1 MAKRR
6 EVWKRREA
14 LRSALRDDCRTG
26 RLDPGAPAPS
36 VRELASRHRL
46 SGNVVAQVLRE
57 LIEEGLLYTV
67 PRVGTFVGKPPV
79 ELREFYLMILPD
91 EHRLTRPE
99 HLMQIQVGFESR
111 IARLGCASLAL
122 PTRVA
127 LELRREGRL
136 PALAG
141 LFDFGFHPDDPL
153 RWGPTKALPRVAI
166 AGRVEDAGSTDLVSY
181 DDRAGG
187 REATQHLLQL
197 GHKRIGFLALHPQQ
211 GGVGELVWSRER
223 EAGWREAL
231 EKAGLDADGL
241 TVQPARASERD
252 YRDHER
258 TGKELAVTLLRRPD
272 ITAVVAANDP
282 AAFGLFA
289 AAREMNLPPAHWPAV
304 VGFDSLP
311 SLTGA
316 VLSSFHLPG
325 EELGAAAAD
334 LLWERAHGRLKGK
347 PVHRRIA
354 MRLIPRLTSTL
365 DWSRTAG
372 AVELAGGP
380 RSLA

>member
-14 LRSALRDDCRTG
+14 LRSALREECRTG
-26 RLDPGAPAPS
+26 RLNPGAPAPS
-36 VRELASRHRL
+36 VRELASKHRL
-46 SGNVVAQVLRE
+46 SGNVVVRVLKE
-57 LIEEGLLYTV
+57 LIDEGLLYTV
-67 PRVGTFVGKPPV
+67 PRVGTFVGRPPV

-111 IARLGCASLAL
+111 IARLGCACLAL

-127 LELRREGRL
+127 LELRQEGRL

-153 RWGPTKALPRVAI
+153 HWGQTQSLPRVAI
-166 AGRVEDAGSTDLVSY
+166 LGRVEDPKSTDVVSY
-181 DDRAGG
+181 DDRGGG

-197 GHKRIGFLALHPQQ
+197 GHKRIGFLALHPRE
-211 GGVGELVWSRER
+211 GEVGELVWSRER

-231 EKAGLDADGL
+231 TEAGLDATGL
-241 TVQPARASERD
+241 LVQPDSAGERN
-252 YRDHER
+252 YQDHER
-258 TGKELAVTLLRRPD
+258 TGRELAVTLLRRPD

-311 SLTGA
+311 SAKGQ

-325 EELGAAAAD
+325 EELGGAAAD
-334 LLWERAHGRLKGK
+334 LLWERAHGKLTGK

-354 MRLIPRLTSTL
+354 MRLIPRLTSGL

-372 AVELAGGP
+372 AVELAGGR
-380 RSLA
+380 RSPA